1 MYAGGI
7 SYVSECSFGFNGRV
21 PAGAA
26 AIDAIERSKIERLLA
41 DIVEN
46 LIDVKWLRQLEWLSA
61 HAIPDFRFIIPNR
74 GAGALP

>member
-7 SYVSECSFGFNGRV
+7 SSVSECSFGFIGRV
-21 PAGAA
+21 SAKVV

-46 LIDVKWLRQLEWLSA
+46 LIDGS
-61 HAIPDFRFIIPNR
+61 
-74 GAGALP
+74 G